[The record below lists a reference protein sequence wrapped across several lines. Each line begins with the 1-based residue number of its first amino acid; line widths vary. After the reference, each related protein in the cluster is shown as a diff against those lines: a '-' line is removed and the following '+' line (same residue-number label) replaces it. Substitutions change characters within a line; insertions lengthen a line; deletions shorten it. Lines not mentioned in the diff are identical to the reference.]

1 MIDIQIGSE
10 GSDQF
15 DFQHCSVRKMNAT
28 DDEEHEG
35 EGCVWARCSFRSPK
49 WQTSAQMDR
58 PHPINIPN
66 YTIRPISND
75 ITTDVLHS
83 VLLTP

>member
-10 GSDQF
+10 GGDQF
-15 DFQHCSVRKMNAT
+15 DFQYCSVRNMNAT

-35 EGCVWARCSFRSPK
+35 EGCVCARCSFRSPK

-58 PHPINIPN
+58 PHPINIPSKLS
-66 YTIRPISND
+66 YTMYIVYSI
-75 ITTDVLHS
+75 
-83 VLLTP
+83 

>member
-1 MIDIQIGSE
+1 MLDFMIDIQIGSE
-10 GSDQF
+10 GGDQF
-15 DFQHCSVRKMNAT
+15 DFQYCSVRNMNAT

-66 YTIRPISND
+66 
-75 ITTDVLHS
+75 
-83 VLLTP
+83 